1 MHVVAPDIRQAVRR
15 LAWSWGQERRQRW
28 AHAQLS
34 PEERLARLYYERQE
48 LRGSLPPDRLAEL
61 DQARRQLLGVQQD
74 TADLHAGTG
83 RWTRTIPGAAARDLH
98 DTAVSYQ
105 RVSQQLESGDL
116 GPWGRHKAR
125 RQVREGSTRFDSAKQ
140 AWEQLGQPYADQL
153 EATRGQVAQWVAE
166 LEQAQKD
173 REAFLA
179 KHSDVPRRLA
189 ELGRAIEHEQE
200 LQRRQSYEHIM
211 QREQARHVGIWRAPD
226 TSLGIDL

>member
-1 MHVVAPDIRQAVRR
+1 MPAPAAGPARSPGPPPVTYMIQPSVTSGSRNSLNLGTSAPGGGTRPAVK
-15 LAWSWGQERRQRW
+15 L
-28 AHAQLS
+28 
-34 PEERLARLYYERQE
+34 
-48 LRGSLPPDRLAEL
+48 
-61 DQARRQLLGVQQD
+61 
-74 TADLHAGTG
+74 
-83 RWTRTIPGAAARDLH
+83 
-98 DTAVSYQ
+98 
-105 RVSQQLESGDL
+105 
-116 GPWGRHKAR
+116 
-125 RQVREGSTRFDSAKQ
+125 REGSTRFDSAKQ